1 MRDEKEIMDEILN
14 IKTKFE
20 IKTTEKKPAGAVALR
35 IVSEA
40 QNPFLKTAGD
50 FFFLR
55 EMTALLLHFIPAKH
69 LIPTHIV
76 RLEGRSQPG

>member
-40 QNPFLKTAGD
+40 QNPFLKKAGD
-50 FFFLR
+50 
-55 EMTALLLHFIPAKH
+55 